1 MNLFDAKWMDF
12 TRSARN
18 DVWFSFPSRNHLLVN
33 RTAPFI
39 FGKPQLPRVTR
50 AYGAHNWCCCLLV
63 VGCPR
68 IRLPT
73 KLLLYRKRPHNQ
85 ITCGLWLRTFGHRVP
100 RLFIYLLLLVS
111 LLYSYLCTP
120 SVFIYMPYY
129 FCFAAIVFNKY
140 LTNRFVLNYTS

>member
-1 MNLFDAKWMDF
+1 MDF

-63 VGCPR
+63 VAHAPDCPQNCSTESGPTTKLPAACDYGR
-68 IRLPT
+68 LAIESVACSFIYYSSILSARYSSTLYKINFSILNLIPCQERLPN
-73 KLLLYRKRPHNQ
+73 Y
-85 ITCGLWLRTFGHRVP
+85 I
-100 RLFIYLLLLVS
+100 VS
-111 LLYSYLCTP
+111 K
-120 SVFIYMPYY
+120 VN
-129 FCFAAIVFNKY
+129 NKKHE
-140 LTNRFVLNYTS
+140 TEAK